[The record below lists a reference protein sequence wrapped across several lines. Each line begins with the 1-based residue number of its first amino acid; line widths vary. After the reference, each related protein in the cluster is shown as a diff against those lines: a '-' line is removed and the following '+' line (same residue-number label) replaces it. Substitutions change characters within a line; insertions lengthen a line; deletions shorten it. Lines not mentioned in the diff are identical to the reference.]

1 MILQPYVGRAT
12 INMLA
17 LLDNQVKKL
26 GHDFMDDTPVYRC
39 GACLEN
45 RVNSVRD
52 RAGNEPWDA
61 DDPLVSLV
69 AMVIWVIFS
78 ANRCE
83 LGQVK

>member
-1 MILQPYVGRAT
+1 
-12 INMLA
+12 MLA
-17 LLDNQVKKL
+17 LLDNQVEKL

-39 GACLEN
+39 GTWLES
-45 RVNSVRD
+45 RVNAIRD
-52 RAGNEPWDA
+52 RVGNEPG
-61 DDPLVSLV
+61 DPLVSLV